1 VQSLISHSFLM
12 ARRFRLA
19 LTVSLATGLVLMLG
33 AGEPMA
39 QRATRA
45 PSTDPN
51 EGTVST
57 QRQEKTFPLG
67 WAWTAYSLNGKVFG
81 SDRPTLQL
89 DENLRGSGFAGCNTF
104 SATMYPIK
112 DQGFVVGPIAVTRKA
127 CPKPLADAEREF
139 LIALRT
145 SQKWDLVAGRL
156 VLTHPKGQLMF
167 ERAL

>member
-1 VQSLISHSFLM
+1 LISRNFLM
-12 ARRFRLA
+12 AGKSRLA
-19 LTVSLATGLVLMLG
+19 LTASLATGLVLVLG
-33 AGEPMA
+33 MAEPMA

-45 PSTDPN
+45 PTTDPN

-67 WAWTAYSLNGKVFG
+67 WSWTAYSLNGKVY
-81 SDRPTLQL
+81 SADRPTFQL
-89 DENLRGSGFAGCNTF
+89 DENLRGSGYAGCNTF

-112 DQGFVVGPIAVTRKA
+112 EQGFVVGPIAVTRKA
-127 CPKPLADAEREF
+127 CPKPQADAEREF

-167 ERAL
+167 ERAI

>member
-1 VQSLISHSFLM
+1 MISDSFLK
-12 ARRFRLA
+12 ARKFRSA
-19 LTVSLATGLVLMLG
+19 LVASLATALVLMLG

-45 PSTDPN
+45 PTTDPN
-51 EGTVST
+51 EGTVNT
-57 QRQEKTFPLG
+57 QKQEKTFPLG
-67 WAWTAYSLNGKVFG
+67 WAWSAYSLNGKVFG
-81 SDRPTLQL
+81 ATDRPTFQL

-112 DQGFVVGPIAVTRKA
+112 EQGFVVGPIAVTRKA
-127 CPKPLADAEREF
+127 CPKPQADAEREF

-167 ERAL
+167 DRAI